1 MLLQKGEVE
10 QRHLHLVQIVE
21 NLNLQKL
28 QYTQQCEELSME
40 IKKLRTEV
48 RAQSSVVQNLYD
60 LHQTSK
66 NTSIFLEGNHRFVC
80 KRPSRRP

>member
-1 MLLQKGEVE
+1 MLLQKEEVE

-48 RAQSSVVQNLYD
+48 RGSTVCNLQKD
-60 LHQTSK
+60 LSA
-66 NTSIFLEGNHRFVC
+66 SRFAV
-80 KRPSRRP
+80 